1 MSLTAHGSAT
11 PHSSGPDREN
21 APLWSTTPS
30 SVPATG
36 SASRSCARS
45 RSRRAAIEPTS
56 PRSWPSVALRSSICR
71 PRRRVDR
78 PRAADA
84 FLMAP
89 ELPTCFASKG
99 KARGFSTG

>member
-56 PRSWPSVALRSSICR
+56 PRSWPSVLC
-71 PRRRVDR
+71 DR
-78 PRAADA
+78 ASAGRDDA
-84 FLMAP
+84 
-89 ELPTCFASKG
+89 
-99 KARGFSTG
+99 STGPARLTLF